1 MICLSCKEPND
12 GRKEMTKVV
21 INSIYEAVK
30 TGSRKDIKI
39 EAKVGFD
46 GSIDA
51 TIEILGMKIKL
62 HKK

>member
-1 MICLSCKEPND
+1 MICLSSKEPTTE
-12 GRKEMTKVV
+12 GKEMTKVV

-46 GSIDA
+46 GSITA

-62 HKK
+62 NRK

>member
-1 MICLSCKEPND
+1 
-12 GRKEMTKVV
+12 MTKVV

-46 GSIDA
+46 GSITA
-51 TIEILGMKIKL
+51 TIEVLGMKIKL

>member
-1 MICLSCKEPND
+1 
-12 GRKEMTKVV
+12 MTKVV

-39 EAKVGFD
+39 EARVGFD
-46 GSIDA
+46 GSVTA

-62 HKK
+62 NRK

>member
-1 MICLSCKEPND
+1 
-12 GRKEMTKVV
+12 MTKVV

-46 GSIDA
+46 GSINA